1 MFSKFVFLDHC
12 LTWLQTQIIAPTMPQ
27 NREVEI
33 ISPSGDGGNVTE
45 MSLTT
50 QGDIQ
55 IWCAARTPVLEMDS
69 IPTKVR
75 FRGLTVPEVA
85 HQICLQRLYEAYGNL
100 LRDFSSTKCN
110 FCAANCSQMIPQ
122 VGVRGIDSETHT
134 FHFHAFM
141 CPTCDNHVD
150 EARQEMEQ
158 LHHFLQQL
166 QRCGRE

>member
-1 MFSKFVFLDHC
+1 MFSEFVFLDHC
-12 LTWLQTQIIAPTMPQ
+12 QTWLQTQIIDPTMAN

-55 IWCAARTPVLEMDS
+55 IWGEARTPVLEMDS

-85 HQICLQRLYEAYGNL
+85 HQICLQRLFEAYGNL
-100 LRDFSSTKCN
+100 LPD
-110 FCAANCSQMIPQ
+110 ALQ
-122 VGVRGIDSETHT
+122 
-134 FHFHAFM
+134 HF
-141 CPTCDNHVD
+141 
-150 EARQEMEQ
+150 
-158 LHHFLQQL
+158 
-166 QRCGRE
+166 

>member
-1 MFSKFVFLDHC
+1 MANNS
-12 LTWLQTQIIAPTMPQ
+12 
-27 NREVEI
+27 EVEN
-33 ISPSGDGGNVTE
+33 ISPSGDEGNVTE

-55 IWCAARTPVLEMDS
+55 ILGEARTPVLEMDS

-85 HQICLQRLYEAYGNL
+85 HQICVQRLYAAYGNL
-100 LRDFSSTKCN
+100 LRDFCWTKCN

-122 VGVRGIDSETHT
+122 VSTRGIDSETYS
-134 FHFHAFM
+134 FHAFM

-150 EARQEMEQ
+150 EATQEMEQ
-158 LHHFLQQL
+158 VHHFLQQL

>member
-1 MFSKFVFLDHC
+1 MA
-12 LTWLQTQIIAPTMPQ
+12 TT
-27 NREVEI
+27 REVES
-33 ISPSGDGGNVTE
+33 ISPAGYEGNVTE

-55 IWCAARTPVLEMDS
+55 IWGEARTPVLEMDS
-69 IPTKVR
+69 IRTKVR

-85 HQICLQRLYEAYGNL
+85 HQICMQRLFEAYGNI

-122 VGVRGIDSETHT
+122 VATKCESSETYT
-134 FHFHAFM
+134 FHAFM

-150 EARQEMEQ
+150 NASHEMEQ
-158 LHHFLQQL
+158 VHNFLQQL